1 MKYYLSGPMTGL
13 PGLNYEAFNAAAEHL
28 RALGHEVYNPAE
40 WETRYNKGVFNHTI
54 AFADYCTYISR
65 EADGV
70 VVLSGWSKSPGAS
83 AEVALAHAIKK
94 PVFAYGAAPM
104 RQLDIDVHVSELLEP
119 KASA

>member
-13 PGLNYEAFNAAAEHL
+13 PELNYPAFMAAAEHL

-40 WETRYNKGVFNHTI
+40 WEGKYNNGVFNHTI

-70 VVLSGWSKSPGAS
+70 IVLPGWENSPGAS
-83 AEVALAHAIKK
+83 AEIALARAIKK
-94 PVFAYGAAPM
+94 PVYVYGAAPM
-104 RQLDIDVHVSELLEP
+104 KQIEVTVVATATME
-119 KASA
+119 AAG